1 MEHWEFVGR
10 ADELARLR
18 SVATSESER
27 GLILSGVAG
36 IGKSRLLRE
45 AVTGLPTDKW
55 AVFSASATIASSG
68 LPFGGL
74 AQILPPDPPAGLSP
88 AGLLRWAAEALHTAA
103 GDCPIVLAV
112 DDAHLLDPPSAA
124 LAHLLVREG
133 ATLLATLRTSEP
145 VPPPISALWTEG
157 LVGHAELAPLHT
169 DESQALLTAL
179 TGGPVE
185 AGSAQRLGRLGG
197 GNPLLLRELVMA
209 AVRGGE
215 LLPAYGF
222 WRWTGRLML
231 APSLAELVDARVG
244 SLTAGVRDVLELTS
258 FGEPIGLPL
267 LLRAADP
274 ADVEAAEERGLIRV
288 TRDERRRDVSLA
300 HPLYGEVV
308 RRRCPVTRARRLLA
322 TLADLVEAVG
332 ARRRDDLLR
341 VAVWR
346 LDSGTAQNG
355 ALLLDAAS
363 QAFARF
369 DIGLACRLASAAH
382 DATTHS
388 PATHD
393 ATTHSPATHE
403 TATHSPATRKTATY
417 SPATH
422 ETATHSPATRETATI
437 HKRAIHKPGAR
448 GPGPAVELLATALLF
463 ADEPEEALAVLDAS
477 PEDGARWATARAT
490 VEFFGLGRPEAADA
504 LAAARHADPADA
516 ARITA
521 VESFIRLQCDQ
532 ASRAR
537 ELAVGVL
544 GNPAASDSARGLARC
559 VLAFLA
565 ALAGD
570 PDGACELL
578 TTAGADSAAWRR
590 DIPALQYALQMCEG
604 TLASVSLDLPAI
616 DRIVTAEFATL
627 AQIGGF
633 GFGSGW
639 VSLLECRAAWLA
651 GRTDEALR
659 AVEQACAALAMTR
672 VYDGCAHFARA
683 LIAAQRG
690 DHALARSS
698 LEIADSGAGHA
709 TGLYYAWRQQ
719 ARAWTHACAGDPA
732 TAVRLLLDVAARLRT
747 AGFRAVELLVLYDL
761 VRLGSPELAAAR
773 MAELAASVGGR
784 ATPLLVR
791 HACAGTEGEAHLA
804 VAREFS
810 VLGYQVFAAEAAARA
825 VQIFRTDR
833 DPRALG
839 ASTLLADLLARCET
853 LRTPALL
860 AVQPALTVRERQV
873 AELAAG
879 GVRSREIADRLF
891 LSPRTVENH
900 LQRVYTKLGVS
911 GRNELAPALRLLPQ

>member
-10 ADELARLR
+10 ADELSRLR
-18 SVATSESER
+18 TVATNESER

-45 AVTGLPTDKW
+45 AVTGLAQDKW
-55 AVFSASATIASSG
+55 AVCSASATIASSG

-74 AQILPPDPPAGLSP
+74 AQILPPDPPAGLSA
-88 AGLLRWAAEALHTAA
+88 AGLLRWAADALHVLA
-103 GDCPIVLAV
+103 GDRPIVLAV

-124 LAHLLVREG
+124 LVHLLVREN

-157 LVGHAELAPLHT
+157 LVGHAELAPLRA
-169 DESQALLTAL
+169 DDSQALLTAM

-215 LLPAYGF
+215 LVRAYGF
-222 WRWTGRLML
+222 WRWTGRLTL

-258 FGEPIGLPL
+258 FGEPIGLSL

-288 TRDERRRDVSLA
+288 ARDERRRDVSLA

-308 RRRCPVTRARRLLA
+308 RRRCPVTRTRRLLA
-322 TLADLVEAVG
+322 TLADLVEDVG

-346 LDSGTAQNG
+346 LDSGTAQDG

-369 DIGLACRLASAAH
+369 DVGLARRLAAAAQDASHGVGEARH
-382 DATTHS
+382 D
-388 PATHD
+388 
-393 ATTHSPATHE
+393 
-403 TATHSPATRKTATY
+403 
-417 SPATH
+417 
-422 ETATHSPATRETATI
+422 
-437 HKRAIHKPGAR
+437 
-448 GPGPAVELLATALLF
+448 PGPHGSYPAAELLATALLF

-477 PEDGARWATARAT
+477 PEDSARHTTARAT
-490 VEFFGLGRPEAADA
+490 VEFFGLGRPETADT
-504 LAAARHADPADA
+504 LADTRHADPADA
-516 ARITA
+516 ARVRA

-532 ASRAR
+532 AVRAR

-544 GNPAASDSARGLARC
+544 GNPAASVPARGLARC

-570 PDGACELL
+570 PDGARELL
-578 TTAGADSAAWRR
+578 TAAGADTAAWRR

-604 TLASVSLDLPAI
+604 TLVSVSMDLPAI
-616 DRIVTAEFATL
+616 DRIVTAEFAAL
-627 AQIGGF
+627 AQTGGF

-639 VSLLECRAAWLA
+639 VSLLESRAAWLS

-659 AVEQACAALAMTR
+659 VVEQACAALAMTR

-683 LIAAQRG
+683 TIAAQRG

-698 LEIADSGAGHA
+698 LEVADASASTA

-719 ARAWTHACAGDPA
+719 ARAWTSACAGDIA
-732 TAVRLLLDVAARLRT
+732 TAVRMLLDVAARLRA
-747 AGFRAVELLVLYDL
+747 AGFHAVELLVLYDL
-761 VRLGSPELAAAR
+761 VRLGSPEPASAR
-773 MAELAASVGGR
+773 MAQLATTVGGR

-791 HACAGTEGEAHLA
+791 HACAGADGEAHLA

-810 VLGYQVFAAEAAARA
+810 VLGYQVFAAEAAAGA
-825 VQIFRTDR
+825 VQIFRAGR

-860 AVQPALTVRERQV
+860 AVQPTLTVRERQV